1 MSRTFI
7 PSLTGLRGA
16 AAIWV
21 FLFHIV
27 PLGSGAD
34 LPLIRM
40 GYVGV
45 DIFFVLSGYILGHV
59 HFDDFQNLTFVNYRR
74 FIWLRLS
81 RIYPVHFVTLMA
93 TAYFA
98 ATLYFLG
105 VPVTQDPRF
114 SWVVFVAN
122 FLLVQAWGW
131 YDYFSF
137 NTGAW
142 SISAEFLMYLCFP
155 LLVFVVRRLSPMRS
169 MAIGFLLLALEI
181 TVLSLLERSASNS
194 VALAPLRIA
203 GEFCCG
209 LGTYA
214 AFRSGLLKAL
224 PWHWIT
230 DGLTLAFVVILLA
243 DSYFAALA
251 VTPLLILGLA
261 QGRGTVSRI
270 LSHRHMIFLGEI
282 SYSLYM
288 VHGLVLDIGFAPLH
302 YTRLAAGGW
311 GLYGLASLLCV
322 GLTAIATL
330 VMHRFV
336 EVPARKWM
344 RQTIASEPSSADFG
358 AVAPVR
364 PQGLPN
370 GAGDND

>member
-16 AAIWV
+16 AALWV
-21 FLFHIV
+21 YLFHIV

-59 HFDDFQNLTFVNYRR
+59 HFYDFRDLTFAKYRQ

-81 RIYPVHFVTLMA
+81 RIYPVHLVTLMA

-114 SWVVFVAN
+114 SLVVFIAN
-122 FLLVQAWGW
+122 FFLVQAWGW

-155 LLVFVVRRLSPMRS
+155 FLAFVVCRLPPMRA
-169 MAIGFLLLALEI
+169 MAIGFLLLAIEI
-181 TVLSLLERSASNS
+181 IALSLLDTSAANS

-214 AFRSGLLKAL
+214 AFRSGRLAAL
-224 PWHWIT
+224 PWHWMT
-230 DGLTLAFVVILLA
+230 DGLTFALIVAILA
-243 DSYFAALA
+243 DSYLPA
-251 VTPLLILGLA
+251 VAITPLLILGLA
-261 QGRGTVSRI
+261 QGKGTVARI

-288 VHGLVLDIGFAPLH
+288 VHGLVLDIGFSPLH

-311 GLYGLASLLCV
+311 GLYVLASLICV

-336 EVPARKWM
+336 EVPARRWM
-344 RQTIASEPSSADFG
+344 RQTITPDRSSSDLGTVDTA
-358 AVAPVR
+358 R
-364 PQGLPN
+364 PLDLPKRRR
-370 GAGDND
+370 GQ